1 MYYPW
6 IISVLILLLIIYI
19 YIEYKYKKS
28 YKKINNLNECNI
40 KNNDNRLKFIIINSD
55 DEWLILNENLEFE
68 FTNSKDGGV
77 FTITKKGNLIYL
89 IQNLIYEIGLNDQGK
104 MIIHRCPSAKFK
116 ITDENELICN
126 ECLYINEKLEFS
138 INKCNKIK
146 IEYID
151 NPILN

>member
-28 YKKINNLNECNI
+28 NNLNECNI
-40 KNNDNRLKFIIINSD
+40 KNNNDQSKFIIINSN

-68 FTNSKDGGV
+68 FTNSKDGGI

-104 MIIHRCPSAKFK
+104 MIIHRCPSAKFE
-116 ITDENELICN
+116 ITDTNELICN

>member
-6 IISVLILLLIIYI
+6 IISFFILLIIIYI

-28 YKKINNLNECNI
+28 NNLNECNI
-40 KNNDNRLKFIIINSD
+40 KNNDNQSKFIIINSD

-68 FTNSKDGGV
+68 FTNSKDGGI

-104 MIIHRCPSAKFK
+104 MIIHRCPSAKFE
-116 ITDENELICN
+116 ITDANELICN